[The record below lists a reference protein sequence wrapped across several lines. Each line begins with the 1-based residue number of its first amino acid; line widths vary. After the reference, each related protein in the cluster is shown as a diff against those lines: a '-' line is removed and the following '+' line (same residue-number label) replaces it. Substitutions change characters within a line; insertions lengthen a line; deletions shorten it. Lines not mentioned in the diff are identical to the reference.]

1 MSPLRTRRMKRI
13 LLKLSGEAL
22 GGNQGHGFKSE
33 ILKSIGQQIRDAVHQ
48 EIEIGLV
55 VGGGNL
61 FRGVQGMSEGLDRNS
76 GDLMGMLATV
86 MNALALRGVFTSLG
100 LSVQVQSAFEV
111 GSFVEGFSVFKAR
124 EYLSSGN
131 VVIFCGGTGNPFFT
145 TDSAAALRAA
155 EIGADLLIKGT
166 KVDGVYDKD
175 PVTNP
180 GAKKYRHLNYQTVLE
195 KRLAVMDLTAI
206 TLCQENKIPIRVVDI
221 MDGNPILRLAEG
233 EEIGTLIS

>member
-1 MSPLRTRRMKRI
+1 MKRI

-131 VVIFCGGTGNPFFT
+131 VVIFCGGTGNPFFYNRF
-145 TDSAAALRAA
+145 SCRIACR
-155 EIGADLLIKGT
+155 
-166 KVDGVYDKD
+166 
-175 PVTNP
+175 
-180 GAKKYRHLNYQTVLE
+180 
-195 KRLAVMDLTAI
+195 
-206 TLCQENKIPIRVVDI
+206 
-221 MDGNPILRLAEG
+221 
-233 EEIGTLIS
+233 

>member
-1 MSPLRTRRMKRI
+1 VEL
-13 LLKLSGEAL
+13 
-22 GGNQGHGFKSE
+22 E
-33 ILKSIGQQIRDAVHQ
+33 IL
-48 EIEIGLV
+48 
-55 VGGGNL
+55 
-61 FRGVQGMSEGLDRNS
+61 
-76 GDLMGMLATV
+76 
-86 MNALALRGVFTSLG
+86 
-100 LSVQVQSAFEV
+100 
-111 GSFVEGFSVFKAR
+111 
-124 EYLSSGN
+124 
-131 VVIFCGGTGNPFFT
+131 FFT